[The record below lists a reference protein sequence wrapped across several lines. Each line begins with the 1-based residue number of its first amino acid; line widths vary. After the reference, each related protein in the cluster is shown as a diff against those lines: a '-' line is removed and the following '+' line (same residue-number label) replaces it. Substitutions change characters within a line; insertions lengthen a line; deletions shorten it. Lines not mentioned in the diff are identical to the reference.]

1 MFRPCKNRHPA
12 LDGQMWGWVERQRD
26 EKRVAF
32 WTAWRDMPEPGCAP
46 GARVEQYQEG
56 HTYTAAG
63 RVPDI
68 QWRVVDAADRRVL
81 FSIPDEDT
89 AHALLAWLCPKE

>member
-1 MFRPCKNRHPA
+1 MRPYFHVRRNATSPPSWP
-12 LDGQMWGWVERQRD
+12 WGWVAETSDGR
-26 EKRVAF
+26 ALGF
-32 WTAWRDMPEPGCAP
+32 WEGWAPEPGCAP

-56 HTYTAAG
+56 HLYTAAG
-63 RVPDI
+63 LVPNI

-81 FSIPDEDT
+81 FSIPNEDT